1 MTEETSAPAPQSTPP
16 TPAAPEPS
24 VAEVTTKLKALFPA
38 LFAGGAKPFKLKIQA
53 DIQARAPGE
62 FSKGALSAFFRR
74 HTGSTSYLIALT
86 RAPHRFDLD
95 GQPAGEIAEEHKQAA
110 VAELARRRAN
120 QQAREQV
127 EDEQRHNRATL
138 LRDYE
143 RTTLTRANFCALK
156 GLPEAELDG
165 ILAIAREEAA
175 QRPLHPAAQR
185 PARHPSGR
193 PADDRR
199 RPDRPQSPK
208 PQRPPRP

>member
-1 MTEETSAPAPQSTPP
+1 MTEETSAPAPEPTPP
-16 TPAAPEPS
+16 PTTAPEPS
-24 VAEVTTKLKALFPA
+24 VAEVTAKLKALFPA

-62 FSKGALSAFFRR
+62 FSKAALSAFFRR

-110 VAELARRRAN
+110 IAELARRRAN
-120 QQAREQV
+120 QQSRQQV

-175 QRPLHPAAQR
+175 QQPQR
-185 PARHPSGR
+185 PHPQRPGGR
-193 PADDRR
+193 PQ
-199 RPDRPQSPK
+199 DRPHGGRPPGRPPGK
-208 PQRPPRP
+208 PQRA